1 MIKPMQNT
9 ITFTE
14 GWFLFI
20 NGEIPFYCDHGCTVT
35 DFSEAGNLIGYNKKN
50 GIYFKFA
57 YESSEISGY
66 EPLPGTYVLTI
77 RKYNYTYNS
86 GYYGRCVYAEVKQTQ
101 CPKEFK
107 NIMTDMLKMSA
118 EQSTFEEVKRP
129 KSQGECTPQ
138 LQQCIQDFFTG
149 VKKDRTDEI
158 MALIRSPTNKDEED
172 DIRYLRE
179 LYCGSYESPY
189 QRDDLVKS
197 EIHKKVVSEIYRYFD
212 SLDKTRKLE
221 NGRDLFSFLF
231 SSKKYD
237 ISIIVPKN
245 VSLCDVFMNMSYL
258 QDEKIM

>member
-1 MIKPMQNT
+1 MINPMQNE
-9 ITFTE
+9 ITFPE

-20 NGEIPFYCDHGCTVT
+20 NGEIPFYCDCGCTVA
-35 DFSEAGNLIGYNKKN
+35 DFAAAGKLIGYNKKN

-57 YESSEISGY
+57 YESTGIKGF
-66 EPLPGTYVLTI
+66 EPPPGIYVLTI
-77 RKYNYTYNS
+77 RKYNYTHNS
-86 GYYGRCVYAEVKQTQ
+86 GHFGRCIYAEVKQTQ

-107 NIMTDMLKMSA
+107 NIMTDMLNMSA

-129 KSQGECTPQ
+129 KPQGKCTPQ
-138 LQQCIQDFFTG
+138 LQQCIHDFFTG

-158 MALIRSPTNKDEED
+158 MTLIRSPMDKDEED
-172 DIRYLRE
+172 ILYLRK
-179 LYCGSYESPY
+179 LYYGHDESPY

-197 EIHKKVVSEIYRYFD
+197 EINKKVVSEIHRYFD

-245 VSLCDVFMNMSYL
+245 VSLCDVFMSMSHL

>member
-1 MIKPMQNT
+1 MINPMQNT
-9 ITFTE
+9 ITFPE

-35 DFSEAGNLIGYNKKN
+35 DFETAGNLIGYNKKN

-66 EPLPGTYVLTI
+66 EPPPGTYVLTI

-101 CPKEFK
+101 CPDEFK

-129 KSQGECTPQ
+129 KPQGKCTPQ
-138 LQQCIQDFFTG
+138 LQQCIHDFFTG

-158 MALIRSPTNKDEED
+158 MALIRSPGNEDEEE
-172 DIRYLRE
+172 DILSLRK
-179 LYCGSYESPY
+179 LYYGHDENSY
-189 QRDDLVKS
+189 QRDALINS
-197 EIHKKVVSEIYRYFD
+197 EIHKKIVSEIHRYFD
-212 SLDKTRKLE
+212 SLDNTRKLE